1 MPDHKLISEINTT
14 FTTSI
19 LKYHDEDLDICLA
32 LKIPE
37 NHEFIKF
44 YDEAGNETDDEK
56 NAVVKEYQSE
66 NITVTRNLKT
76 KDIQIKAIPE
86 PYDNDLFR
94 KLFIVK
100 SYYGN
105 PYELSEVKFI
115 ENYNISGSSDILKKF
130 FENEV
135 LVYEYIQKRYRYL
148 PNDVKELAF
157 EINDGK
163 LEIKIKTKN
172 QNSLTELIDLL
183 LENKIILQH

>member
-1 MPDHKLISEINTT
+1 MPDHKLISEIETT

-37 NHEFIKF
+37 SAEFIKF
-44 YDEAGNETDDEK
+44 YDETGNETDEK
-56 NAVVKEYQSE
+56 NAAVKEYKSE

-76 KDIQIKAIPE
+76 KDIQIKATPE
-86 PYDNDLFR
+86 PHDSDLFR
-94 KLFIVK
+94 KLFVVK

-105 PYELSEVKFI
+105 PYELSVVKFA
-115 ENYNISGSSDILKKF
+115 ENHKISESPDALKKF

-135 LVYEYIQKRYRYL
+135 RVYEYIPKRYRYL

-157 EINDGK
+157 EVNDGK

-172 QNSLTELIDLL
+172 QSSLTELIDLL